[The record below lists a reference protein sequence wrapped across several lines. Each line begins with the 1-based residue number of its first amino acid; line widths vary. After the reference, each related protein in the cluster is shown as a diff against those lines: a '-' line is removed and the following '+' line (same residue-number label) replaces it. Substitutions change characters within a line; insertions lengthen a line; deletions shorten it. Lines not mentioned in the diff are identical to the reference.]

1 MNARNAAFGPERRL
15 ARTGRLY
22 TAPSLLV
29 ILAITV
35 FPIVFSVVLSFAE
48 VRLTLN
54 GFQVERLTLGNYDA
68 MLGSGEWWYALLF
81 TAGYTA
87 VTVAV
92 ELALGIMA
100 ALVLERLDAA
110 RGWIMALLLIPWS
123 MITVV
128 SGQLWAFVYDSTYG
142 AATWFLGLFTG
153 SPPVIMGDPASAIAA
168 MAAAD
173 IWKTTP
179 FVAIIVLSGLMLI
192 PRDVYESAEID
203 GAGPWT
209 TFWRITL
216 PMLRPTLAI
225 AVLFRILQAFGL
237 FDLPF
242 VLTSGGPGTST
253 QSLAM
258 MGYTV
263 LFQDLNIG
271 PGAAIAT
278 STALIVLLACLAF
291 IKVFRYQV
299 GREEIR

>member
-1 MNARNAAFGPERRL
+1 MSNTRQGTLSRKL
-15 ARTGRLY
+15 ARTGWLY
-22 TAPSLLV
+22 TAPSLLL
-29 ILAITV
+29 ILAITI
-35 FPIVFSVVLSFAE
+35 FPIVFSVVLSFSE

-54 GFQVERLTLGNYDA
+54 GFQVQELTLRNYGA
-68 MLGSGEWWYALLF
+68 MFDSAEWLYALLF
-81 TAGYTA
+81 TTGYTV
-87 VTVAV
+87 VTVAL
-92 ELALGIMA
+92 ELTLGILA
-100 ALVLERLDAA
+100 ALILERLGAA

-128 SGQLWAFVYDSTYG
+128 SGQLWSFIYDSTYG
-142 AATWFLGLFTG
+142 VATWFFGLFTDT
-153 SPPVIMGDPASAIAA
+153 PPVIMGSPVSAISA

-179 FVAIIVLSGLMLI
+179 FVAIIVLAGLMMI
-192 PRDVYESAEID
+192 PKDVYESAEID
-203 GAGPWT
+203 GAGSWK
-209 TFWRITL
+209 TFWSITF

-225 AVLFRILQAFGL
+225 AVLFRVLQAFGL

-291 IKVFRYQV
+291 TRVFRYQV
-299 GREEIR
+299 GKEDIG